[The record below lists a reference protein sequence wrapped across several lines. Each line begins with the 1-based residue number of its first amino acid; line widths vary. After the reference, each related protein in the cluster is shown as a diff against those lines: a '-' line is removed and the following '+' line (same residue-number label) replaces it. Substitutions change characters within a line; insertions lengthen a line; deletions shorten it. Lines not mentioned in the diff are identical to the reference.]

1 MEKKEKKYALI
12 QIPIEVHEL
21 LKTYCDKHG
30 FKIGKFT
37 ANLNRKAIKNENL
50 N

>member
-1 MEKKEKKYALI
+1 MDKKEKKYALI

-37 ANLNRKAIKNENL
+37 ANLIKKAVKESK
-50 N
+50 